1 MKNETQNKA
10 LFGKKRRNKAALRQT
25 LLTLAVL
32 ADREGSLLRIMKRDG
47 IDRARAEAR
56 LNSQPDDDFY
66 RARADLLLHN
76 RGSLAEFEANIDA
89 FTEKY
94 CK

>member
-1 MKNETQNKA
+1 V
-10 LFGKKRRNKAALRQT
+10 
-25 LLTLAVL
+25 TLAVL

-47 IDRARAEAR
+47 IDRLRAEAR
-56 LNSQPDDDFY
+56 LNSQPDDAFY